1 MSDNIFTTIK
11 NDLDNYWYPRIL
23 GVYAR
28 EEPFVVTDVD
38 LDRTPAGDDIVM
50 FHGLFVNETIR
61 REVGIYPEDFTLEPS
76 GRCGSKTYRIAKI
89 DKGPEIIKMS
99 DAIKRWGELSASGEK
114 FEISINIDG
123 NETFHAHD
131 YYWDG
136 SSDWV
141 VLKGHNDIRD
151 EHFMYIPGTT
161 EAKVYDNDGVYVVDF
176 DQIFTH

>member
-11 NDLDNYWYPRIL
+11 DDLDNYWYPRIL

-89 DKGPEIIKMS
+89 DKDPEIINMS

-161 EAKVYDNDGVYVVDF
+161 TAKIYNNDGVYVVDF